1 MSLTGALLPS
11 PATCAV
17 PGCDATSLHA
27 SDFAEVTFAPRFGA
41 PRRVR
46 VCVECLEGRTRGLP
60 ALSWP
65 CVAALGALYAAA
77 VEAPEAVELP
87 ADARRAA

>member
-60 ALSWP
+60 SLSWP
-65 CVAALGALYAAA
+65 CVAALGALFAAA
-77 VEAPEAVELP
+77 VEAPEAVEST
-87 ADARRAA
+87 DARRAA